1 MKINLIF
8 ELKNYRLW
16 TFSPPLK
23 ANTVLIELNTSS
35 ATEPAFAYDLSS
47 FLVKLSTIFVK
58 IKDNANKIG
67 DSDKITSVNSQPL
80 INPSTIPLFFR
91 NIKKYYNFYL
101 KKSK

>member
-1 MKINLIF
+1 MEINLIF

-47 FLVKLSTIFVK
+47 FLVKFSAIFVK
-58 IKDNANKIG
+58 IKDNANNIG
-67 DSDKITSVNSQPL
+67 DNDKITSVNSQPL
-80 INPSTIPLFFR
+80 IKPSTIPLY
-91 NIKKYYNFYL
+91 NINI
-101 KKSK
+101 